1 MKDLC
6 GGRIQIHHFTV
17 ADPRRSTA
25 AVEKPLGGAL
35 PKLRDGPDLIPPPLP
50 LRRFDD
56 IH

>member
-6 GGRIQIHHFTV
+6 GSRIQIHHFTV

-35 PKLRDGPDLIPPPLP
+35 PKLRDGPDLIPP
-50 LRRFDD
+50 RHFDD